1 MSTNG
6 LVLTFAFLASSALI
20 VLVVYILMKQFLKQN
35 LRQMEFL
42 NREQDLLKLRL
53 EIDRKKSTEKTG
65 MAIRFQ
71 AYERMALFLER
82 INPPNLIPRV
92 MTPGQSAAGF
102 QAQLHRSIRD
112 EYEHNLSQQLYISDA
127 AWVLVKKAKEEVVSL
142 VNLVASKVKP
152 EDDSGKFATE
162 MLTIG
167 FAAKDNPIEKALEGL
182 KEEIRKGF

>member
-1 MSTNG
+1 MDT
-6 LVLTFAFLASSALI
+6 VLMILALLFSSLLI
-20 VLVVYILMKQFLKQN
+20 VVVVYILMKQFLKQN

-42 NREQDLLKLRL
+42 NREQDLVKLRL
-53 EIDRKKSTEKTG
+53 EIDRKKQTEKTS

-92 MTPGQSAAGF
+92 MTAGQSAAGF

-127 AWVLVKKAKEEVVSL
+127 SWVLVQKAKEEVVSL
-142 VNLVASKVKP
+142 VNLVASKVKSE
-152 EDDSGKFATE
+152 EDGGKFASE

-167 FAAKDNPIEKALEGL
+167 FAAKNNPIDVALDGL
-182 KEEIRKGF
+182 KKDIRKGI

>member
-1 MSTNG
+1 MNT
-6 LVLTFAFLASSALI
+6 LIIILALLFSSLLI
-20 VLVVYILMKQFLKQN
+20 VTVVYILMKQFLKQN

-42 NREQDLLKLRL
+42 NREQDLVKLRL
-53 EIDRKKSTEKTG
+53 EIDRKKQTEKTS

-92 MTPGQSAAGF
+92 MTVGQSAAGF

-112 EYEHNLSQQLYISDA
+112 EYEHNLSQQLYISDGS
-127 AWVLVKKAKEEVVSL
+127 WVLVQKAKEEVVSL
-142 VNLVASKVKP
+142 VNLVASKVKS
-152 EDDSGKFATE
+152 EEDSGKFASE

-167 FAAKDNPIEKALEGL
+167 FTAKNNPIDVALDGL
-182 KEEIRKGF
+182 KKDIRKGI

>member
-1 MSTNG
+1 MNT
-6 LVLTFAFLASSALI
+6 LLIILALLFSSLLI
-20 VLVVYILMKQFLKQN
+20 VAVVYILMKQFLKQN

-42 NREQDLLKLRL
+42 NREQDLVKLRL
-53 EIDRKKSTEKTG
+53 EIDRKKQTEKTS

-82 INPPNLIPRV
+82 INPPNLIPRI
-92 MTPGQSAAGF
+92 MTPGQSAGGL

-127 AWVLVKKAKEEVVSL
+127 SWVLVQKAKEEVVSL
-142 VNLVASKVKP
+142 VNLVASKVKSE
-152 EDDSGKFATE
+152 EDGGKFASE

-167 FAAKDNPIEKALEGL
+167 FAAKNNPIDVALDGL
-182 KEEIRKGF
+182 KKDIRKGI

>member
-1 MSTNG
+1 MNNLIIILALLFSSM
-6 LVLTFAFLASSALI
+6 LT
-20 VLVVYILMKQFLKQN
+20 VVVVYILMKHFLKQN

-42 NREQDLLKLRL
+42 NKEQDLLRLRL
-53 EIDRKKSTEKTG
+53 EIERKQQTEKTS

-92 MTPGQSAAGF
+92 MTSGQSAGGL

-112 EYEHNLSQQLYISDA
+112 EYEHNLSQQLYITDA
-127 AWVLVKKAKEEVVSL
+127 SWVLVKKAKEEVVSL
-142 VNLVASKVKP
+142 INLVASKIKAD
-152 EDDSGKFATE
+152 EDSAKFASE

-167 FAAKDNPIEKALEGL
+167 FAAKDNPIETALAGL
-182 KEEIRKGF
+182 KDEIRKGI

>member
-1 MSTNG
+1 MNT
-6 LVLTFAFLASSALI
+6 LLIILALLFSSLLI
-20 VLVVYILMKQFLKQN
+20 VAVVYILMKQFLKQN

-42 NREQDLLKLRL
+42 NREQDLVKLRL
-53 EIDRKKSTEKTG
+53 EIDRKKQTEKTS

-82 INPPNLIPRV
+82 INPPNLIPRI
-92 MTPGQSAAGF
+92 MTPGQSAGGL

-112 EYEHNLSQQLYISDA
+112 EYEHNLSQQLYISDVS
-127 AWVLVKKAKEEVVSL
+127 WVLVQKAKEEVTGL
-142 VNLVASKVKP
+142 VNLVASKVKSD
-152 EDDSGKFATE
+152 EDGGKFASE

-167 FAAKDNPIEKALEGL
+167 FVAKNNPIDVALDGL